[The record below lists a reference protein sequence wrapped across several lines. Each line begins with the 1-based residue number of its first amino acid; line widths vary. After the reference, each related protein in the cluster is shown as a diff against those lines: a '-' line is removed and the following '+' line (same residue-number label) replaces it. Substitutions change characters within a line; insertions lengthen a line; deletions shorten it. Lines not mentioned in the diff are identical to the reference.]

1 MTRIPFPIRPWLAA
15 CLALTMFCGGGAAKA
30 ETLSGRALV
39 EALHHGGYVLL
50 MRHAHS
56 PDAAPDKAT
65 ADPGNTALERQL
77 DANGRDTAMAMGRA
91 IRQLHIPIAAVLSS
105 PTYRARETLRL
116 AGFGAP
122 VTFAELGDGGHSMQA
137 DAVAGQ
143 ASWLRARAAEPPA
156 PGSNTLIVTHM
167 PNIASAFAA
176 EASGIADGE
185 ALVFKPRATDTPEL
199 IAKIKIEE
207 WPNFTRLMK

>member
-1 MTRIPFPIRPWLAA
+1 MTRIPLPIRLCLAA
-15 CLALTMFCGGGAAKA
+15 CFTLAMLCGGGPAKA
-30 ETLSGRALV
+30 DMLSGQALV
-39 EALHHGGYVLL
+39 EALRHGGYVLL

-65 ADPGNTALERQL
+65 ADPGNMALERQL
-77 DANGRDTAMAMGRA
+77 DARGRETATVMGNT
-91 IRQLHIPIAAVLSS
+91 IRQLRIPIGAVLSS

-116 AGFGAP
+116 AGFAAP
-122 VTFAELGDGGHSMQA
+122 TTSAELGDGGHSMQP

-143 ASWLRARAAEPPA
+143 ASWLRAKVTEPPA

-167 PNIASAFAA
+167 PNIALAFAE
-176 EASGIADGE
+176 EASGITDGE
-185 ALVFKPRATDTPEL
+185 ALVFKSNPARVPEL

-207 WPNFTRLMK
+207 WPDLSR